1 MRVCLLASGSSGNC
15 AYIAAGETHILIDA
29 GISASR
35 IVRELETLGTRPEA
49 IDALLLSHEHGDHC
63 AEIGRAAAQLD
74 CPVYVS
80 ARTYPC
86 IRRALGSWP
95 HVRTFRIGEV
105 LEIGDLRIE
114 TVRVFHDAIDPCG
127 FLIEGPS
134 HRDRSR
140 SVKLGFFTDLGTVPR
155 PLAERLRTCDAL
167 VIEANHDL
175 EMLLGGAYAWDLKQ
189 RIRSPIGHLSNA
201 AAAELIAELA
211 CFGRLKVAMLAHL
224 SEENNRPE
232 LALETVR
239 RRLDGLFSRSC
250 EVYWAPRDRRSEL
263 LEL

>member
-15 AYIAAGETHILIDA
+15 AYIAAGETHVLIDA

-35 IVRELETLGTRPEA
+35 IVQELEALGVRPDA
-49 IDALLLSHEHGDHC
+49 IDALLISHEHGDHC
-63 AEIGRAAAQLD
+63 AEAGRVAARLE

-80 ARTYPC
+80 ARTYPYVK
-86 IRRALGSWP
+86 RALGSWP
-95 HVRTFRIGEV
+95 HVRTFRVGEA
-105 LEIGDLRIE
+105 LEIGELRVE
-114 TVRVFHDAIDPCG
+114 TVKVFHDAVDPCG
-127 FLIEGPS
+127 FLLEGPS
-134 HRDRSR
+134 HRHGEPVR
-140 SVKLGFFTDLGTVPR
+140 LGFFTDLGAVPR
-155 PLAERLRTCDAL
+155 PLIERLKACDAL

-175 EMLLGGAYAWDLKQ
+175 DLLIHGAYAWELKQ
-189 RIRSPIGHLSNA
+189 RIRSPVGHLSNE
-201 AAAELIAELA
+201 AAAELLAELA
-211 CFGRLKVAMLAHL
+211 CFGRLKAAMLAHL

-232 LALETVR
+232 LAVGTVR